1 MTMKITRRAVLH
13 GAALSTLAPNL
24 TWAFD
29 RDGNRKILVFSGNQ
43 AVPVL
48 DPHVRYDWSTRMI
61 QQSVYDGLLKY
72 VGNPPKI
79 IPWLAEKWEASA
91 DGLTYTFH
99 LVKNAK
105 FHNGDPLDSEAV
117 RYSYERALKMNS
129 GIAWM
134 LKDFL
139 KPDKIVAVDAHTVR
153 FTLEKPF
160 APFISYVPWWYIVNP
175 KQVLAN
181 VSDGD
186 FGRKWLTENAAGSG
200 PFKLRRFDANALI
213 HLDAVPDYWKG
224 WPMGEANRLSGV
236 IYRIVREAAPRRAGL
251 QRREMDVITN
261 MSPDDMSQLAK
272 LPGVRNEDHPGFT
285 TFGIKFNCQS
295 GPTADINLRK
305 AIAYA
310 FDYEALITI
319 HNGGAR
325 LMDSPQGLPRQEQG
339 PQRRHRAGIRP
350 CARPRGCTSHRPG
363 AARQPASL
371 EHPAEHRGPA
381 LDHHG
386 GAWRQARHGPQHDFR
401 LCDAGWYRPRHGR
414 LPVPSRVVG
423 PVLRHVALREP
434 RGLGDDRRGA
444 RHDRQGQAQR
454 ALRRDPAPHRRR
466 PAGAVRHAA
475 QPHLGDARL
484 REGLRVQPDPLHRR
498 GRSLSDVDR
507 GLMFLYL
514 LRRFALAGLMLFGLV
529 CLTFIIANI
538 APADPAAL
546 AAGPDAG
553 RSQIEQAR
561 REYGLDKPLPEQF
574 LRYVTDLAHG

>member
-1 MTMKITRRAVLH
+1 MTLKTTRRAMLQ
-13 GAALSTLAPNL
+13 GAALSTLAPGL

-43 AVPVL
+43 GVPVL

-79 IPWLAEKWEASA
+79 IPWLAEKWEESP

-105 FHNGDPLDSEAV
+105 FHNGDPVDAEAV

-139 KPDKIVAVDAHTVR
+139 KPEKIVAVDAHTVR
-153 FTLEKPF
+153 FTLDKPF

-181 VSDGD
+181 VSEGD

-310 FDYEALITI
+310 FDYEALIAI

-325 LMDSPQGLPRQEQG
+325 LMDSPFPPEMESHIAVPDMPRKDLEKAKAFLAKSKTPNGDIELEYVHVQGLEDARRIGLVLLDSLRPLNIRLNIVGQPWTTMVARGGKPDTAPNMTSVYVTPVGMDPDTVAYQYHRESWG
-339 PQRRHRAGIRP
+339 LYYGMSHYENPEVWAMIAEARGMIDKAKRKEVYAEIQRRIVAD
-350 CARPRGCTSHRPG
+350 
-363 AARQPASL
+363 QP
-371 EHPAEHRGPA
+371 E
-381 LDHHG
+381 
-386 GAWRQARHGPQHDFR
+386 
-401 LCDAGWYRPRHGR
+401 
-414 LPVPSRVVG
+414 
-423 PVLRHVALREP
+423 
-434 RGLGDDRRGA
+434 
-444 RHDRQGQAQR
+444 
-454 ALRRDPAPHRRR
+454 
-466 PAGAVRHAA
+466 
-475 QPHLGDARL
+475 
-484 REGLRVQPDPLHRR
+484 
-498 GRSLSDVDR
+498 
-507 GLMFLYL
+507 
-514 LRRFALAGLMLFGLV
+514 LFGML
-529 CLTFIIANI
+529 ANRTWAMRDYVKGFEFSPI
-538 APADPAAL
+538 RFTGEVDLYPMW
-546 AAGPDAG
+546 
-553 RSQIEQAR
+553 IEA
-561 REYGLDKPLPEQF
+561 
-574 LRYVTDLAHG
+574 